1 MILEMS
7 RRHMK
12 KSRSPSLS
20 MQNMPLQS
28 PAGFSLLELIVV
40 LIIVSIAIAML
51 LPRVG
56 AGWRRMEDR
65 EFLQEFVQ
73 TLKRA
78 RLIAMNSGEII
89 VFRVRGSERLYDL
102 KDPPERPIPL
112 NVDIY
117 ADHLEKDPVTDDHII
132 LFYPDGSLSG
142 SDVQVVFDQQ
152 RSFHVSIHPI
162 TGEVQLSRATSL

>member
-1 MILEMS
+1 
-7 RRHMK
+7 MK
-12 KSRSPSLS
+12 KSKSASLS
-20 MQNMPLQS
+20 LES
-28 PAGFSLLELIVV
+28 ERLRAAGGFSLLELIIV
-40 LIIVSIAIAML
+40 LIIVSITVAIL

-65 EFLQEFVQ
+65 EFLQEFIQ

-89 VFRVRGSERLYDL
+89 VFRVRGSARLYDL
-102 KDPPERPIPL
+102 KDPPEKPIPV

-117 ADHLEKDPVTDDHII
+117 ADHLEKDPVTDDHVI

-142 SDVQVVFDQQ
+142 SDVQVVFDRQ
-152 RSFHVSIHPI
+152 RSFYVSIHPI
-162 TGEVQLSRATSL
+162 TGEVQLSRATPL